1 MKTLMLMLAAA
12 VFTAG
17 NSNAQPGKKPAKQ
30 AKPAATPGKIEL
42 KTLRDSASYALGY
55 NVGQNLAQRYSDMD
69 LDMMIR
75 ALKEAYQGQPCMTDV
90 NTGPMIVNNYTME
103 AARQK
108 AGVNKE
114 KGRRFLDANKA
125 KPGVK
130 STESG
135 LQYEVLEQGKGE
147 KPGLNDVVKVHYVGT
162 LINGKEFDNSQKRGA
177 PAEFGVGGVIPGW
190 TEALQLMPVGSKY
203 KLYIPSNLAY
213 GDSQMG
219 NEIPPGST
227 LIFEVE
233 LLEIKKNDPP
243 KTAEPKKEDG
253 Q

>member
-1 MKTLMLMLAAA
+1 
-12 VFTAG
+12 
-17 NSNAQPGKKPAKQ
+17 
-30 AKPAATPGKIEL
+30 
-42 KTLRDSASYALGY
+42 
-55 NVGQNLAQRYSDMD
+55 VGQNLAQRYSDMD
-69 LDMMIR
+69 MDMMIL
-75 ALKEAYQGQPCMTDV
+75 AMKEAYKGKPCMTDV

-103 AARQK
+103 VTRQK
-108 AGVNKE
+108 ADANKAQ
-114 KGRRFLDANKA
+114 GRKFLDANKSR
-125 KPGVK
+125 PGVK

-135 LQYEVLEQGKGE
+135 LQYEVLVEGKEGKGE

-162 LINGKEFDNSQKRGA
+162 LINGKEFDNSHKRGA
-177 PAEFGVGGVIPGW
+177 PAEFGVGGVIAGW
-190 TEALQLMPVGSKY
+190 TEALQMMTAGSKY

-243 KTAEPKKEDG
+243 KTAEPKKENG